1 MIFTLVKMGN
11 SSSTN
16 YKHEINLILRLGQ
29 DFWGNDPNAPDAD
42 GFSYVEAILVAGAI
56 YGVLKIERKSE
67 YDLNSMVLV
76 EPITKAME
84 FILFEDPVFF
94 PDETNLKEKY
104 NEDQIR
110 LFVGI
115 LLDTIE
121 AYKLKEKK
129 SRWVTVPINGSSTA
143 REKLPYETISSLDN
157 LDDAMKKIRSNIDKR
172 LLQRGWSEMPMWST
186 SSKPDWSE
194 YKKVQY
200 MDLRETTRKR
210 FNRWMDDIYEKLQ
223 SSRTAKALKL

>member
-1 MIFTLVKMGN
+1 MIFKLVKMGN

-29 DFWGNDPNAPDAD
+29 DFWGHDPNAPDAD

-143 REKLPYETISSLDN
+143 RQKLRYESISSLDN
-157 LDDAMKKIRSNIDKR
+157 VDDAMKKIRSNIDRR
-172 LLQRGWSEMPMWST
+172 LLQRGWST
-186 SSKPDWSE
+186 SSEPDWSE
-194 YKKVQY
+194 YKQVQY
-200 MDLRETTRKR
+200 RDLRETTRKR
-210 FNRWMDDIYEKLQ
+210 FNRWMDDTYEKLQ